1 MRKLIRKLSDMRGIS
16 GFEYRLTDQIA
27 DMFKKYCDDVK
38 IDSLGSVI
46 AVKRSNKPNAPK
58 LMIEAHCDEIGL
70 IVTSITDEGYLT
82 FANVGGVDERT
93 LPSTEVTVHG
103 KEDLWG
109 VIGIKPNYLLEQGKT
124 ARLKEL
130 AVDTGLSAEKVK
142 ELAAVGDSI
151 TLAQSVGRLG
161 KKQFSGKSLDDRA
174 SVAAIMRV
182 MKNIK
187 DLDIDI
193 DVYAVAAVQEEV
205 GCRGG
210 KTTAYGIN
218 PDMAVAIDVC
228 HGITPDNSDN
238 AFEVGTGTVLSIGPN
253 LHPKL
258 TDELFAV
265 SKRHGIKVSTDV
277 DGGNTGTDAWEIQ
290 VACDGVPT
298 ALISIPLKY
307 MHTSVETLA
316 VSDVKATVNLL
327 TEFIK
332 EIRKELKKND
342 AESVLVGEVW
352 EDASNKITYNERR
365 NYLVGN
371 QLDSVMG
378 YPFRDNIVDFLTGKI
393 PSWKL
398 NDLFITLKENYPK
411 EAFKSNDYNNLIH
424 YDFCCIYDF
433 YKNYIYKKFY
443 RFKERLRIN

>member
-16 GFEYRLTDQIA
+16 GHEYRLTDKISE
-27 DMFKKYCDDVK
+27 MFSEYCDEVN
-38 IDSLGSVI
+38 IDPLGSVI
-46 AVKRSNKPNAPK
+46 AVRRCGIPDAPK

-70 IVTSITDEGYLT
+70 MVTSVTDKGYLT

-103 KEDLWG
+103 SEDLWG
-109 VIGIKPNYLLEQGKT
+109 VIGIKPDYLLEAGKT
-124 ARLKEL
+124 VKIKDL
-130 AVDTGLSAEKVK
+130 AVDTGLGADKVK
-142 ELAAVGDSI
+142 EIVSVGDSI
-151 TLAQSVGRLG
+151 TLAQSVGKLG

-174 SVAAIMRV
+174 SVAAIMKV

-187 DLDIDI
+187 DADLSI

-238 AFEVGTGTVLSIGPN
+238 AFEVGTGTVISIGPN

-258 TDELFAV
+258 TEALYDTA
-265 SKRHGIKVSTDV
+265 KRHEIKVSADV

-290 VACDGVPT
+290 TARDGVPT
-298 ALISIPLKY
+298 ALLSIPLKY

-316 VSDVKATVNLL
+316 VSDVKAAVKLL

-332 EIRKELKKND
+332 EQKEDIK
-342 AESVLVGEVW
+342 W
-352 EDASNKITYNERR
+352 
-365 NYLVGN
+365 
-371 QLDSVMG
+371 
-378 YPFRDNIVDFLTGKI
+378 
-393 PSWKL
+393 L
-398 NDLFITLKENYPK
+398 NF
-411 EAFKSNDYNNLIH
+411 
-424 YDFCCIYDF
+424 
-433 YKNYIYKKFY
+433 
-443 RFKERLRIN
+443 

>member
-124 ARLKEL
+124 AKLNEL

-142 ELAAVGDSI
+142 ELVAVGDSI

-238 AFEVGTGTVLSIGPN
+238 AFEVGTGTVLSVGPN

-332 EIRKELKKND
+332 EQRGELQ
-342 AESVLVGEVW
+342 W
-352 EDASNKITYNERR
+352 
-365 NYLVGN
+365 
-371 QLDSVMG
+371 
-378 YPFRDNIVDFLTGKI
+378 
-393 PSWKL
+393 L
-398 NDLFITLKENYPK
+398 NF
-411 EAFKSNDYNNLIH
+411 
-424 YDFCCIYDF
+424 
-433 YKNYIYKKFY
+433 
-443 RFKERLRIN
+443 